1 MVFRKPASTTPYI
14 VGGELGHVSQEVPL
28 FSCSALQCG
37 PGQSPLSLKAEEG
50 FPVLISGS
58 LPCVSCQECQSAGLG
73 KGSQGSQLS
82 SWAIH
87 SGKGPLGL
95 FPRRHR
101 PPTQAGCGM
110 MWREEVFAAV
120 APLSHS
126 CSFLVSADSVILLLY
141 LEDSLRKA
149 VGPSAHCGQPGHL
162 EMGVFICSG
171 RVACGKE
178 GSEVTGALCRAYHWL
193 YLKWWLQVLCPDPL
207 RLFITDVKTGG
218 HHAPAMGHSP
228 GECHGPP
235 GTCTPALPGYL
246 TRVPEAKGGH
256 PLPPDF
262 DFVVL

>member
-95 FPRRHR
+95 CPRRHR

-171 RVACGKE
+171 QVACGKE

-193 YLKWWLQVLCPDPL
+193 YLKWWL
-207 RLFITDVKTGG
+207 
-218 HHAPAMGHSP
+218 
-228 GECHGPP
+228 
-235 GTCTPALPGYL
+235 
-246 TRVPEAKGGH
+246 
-256 PLPPDF
+256 
-262 DFVVL
+262 